1 MMDRSQGGGYP
12 ADPVP
17 GPGAVATFV
26 NVVGALVSI
35 ALVVGVAVW
44 GYRLSVRDVSAIP
57 VIAAMAG
64 PMRSEPDGA
73 GTPFAPNQGLAVNSV
88 QADRT
93 VAAPEERIVLAP
105 APVDLAEE
113 DKARPKLRPAAR
125 VAADAPAP
133 AASVPDEEPIA
144 PVAAID
150 LEAEGGIAA
159 AIAAL
164 TADVRPLEGTPD
176 PEPAADGTT
185 VEPGRDAGTQVARAG
200 AIPASVPGVARS
212 PRPKARP
219 AIDPASVTGTAD
231 TRAPSEGTVD
241 ADPASIRPGE
251 GLVQLGAFDTREV
264 AVSEWE
270 RLLGAHADLLS
281 GQQRLIQQASGGGR
295 TFYRLRV
302 AGFDSVDEARRMCAA
317 FQYRNTPCIPVV
329 AR

>member
-1 MMDRSQGGGYP
+1 MDRSHGGGAP
-12 ADPVP
+12 AGSAP
-17 GPGAVATFV
+17 GSGAFSTMV
-26 NVVGALVSI
+26 NVVGAAVSI

-64 PMRSEPDGA
+64 PMRSEPDAA

-113 DKARPKLRPAAR
+113 DQARPKLRPAVRAS
-125 VAADAPAP
+125 ADEPAP
-133 AASVPDEEPIA
+133 SLAEAAPEEEPIA
-144 PVAAID
+144 PVAPLNLD
-150 LEAEGGIAA
+150 AEGGIAA

-164 TADVRPLEGTPD
+164 TAEARPLEGETPAAAAT
-176 PEPAADGTT
+176 EPADT
-185 VEPGRDAGTQVARAG
+185 ARAG
-200 AIPASVPGVARS
+200 ETEVAEAGVIPTSVPGVSRS

-231 TRAPSEGTVD
+231 TNAPSGRTVE
-241 ADPASIRPGE
+241 ADPDSIKPGE

-264 AVSEWE
+264 AIAEWE

-281 GQQRLIQQASGGGR
+281 GQKRLIQQASGGGR
-295 TFYRLRV
+295 TFFRLRV
-302 AGFDSVDEARRMCAA
+302 AGFDSVDEARRLCAA